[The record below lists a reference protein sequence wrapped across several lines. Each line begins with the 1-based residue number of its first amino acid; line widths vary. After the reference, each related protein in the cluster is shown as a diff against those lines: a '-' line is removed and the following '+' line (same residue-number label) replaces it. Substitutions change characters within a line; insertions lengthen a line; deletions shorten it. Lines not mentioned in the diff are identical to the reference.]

1 VPCPEKEGGQS
12 GDSVTVA
19 VWCTRL
25 SDDFIAEAVFSSS
38 FQMEGAMA
46 TRSLGAIK
54 GPLGVHTQETKN
66 PKCNNT
72 L

>member
-1 VPCPEKEGGQS
+1 VQCPKKEGGQS
-12 GDSVTVA
+12 GDSVIVV

-25 SDDFIAEAVFSSS
+25 SGDFVAETVFFSS

-46 TRSLGAIK
+46 IGSLRAIK